1 MHLKAL
7 ELSGFKSFADKTTVE
22 FNRGI
27 TSIVGPNGSGK
38 SNILDAIL
46 WVLGEQSY
54 KNIRAKESSDVIFS
68 GGKNKKPK
76 SMAEVSLII
85 ENEDRYL
92 DIDFSEVKITRRI
105 YKSGENEYFINNRK
119 SRLKDINT
127 LFMDTGIGKQA
138 YSIIGQGRVERIISS
153 NPKELKEIIE
163 EAAGVKRAK
172 TEKEESL
179 KKLKEV
185 KTEIEKI
192 DYVEKELETRVK
204 YLKEEGMKA
213 RLFKTYTE
221 KIDVQR
227 FMILE
232 YNINEK
238 SVLKK
243 KYDIENKE
251 LKEKLNKILDEFDT
265 KQEELQNS
273 NINREKNY
281 EKLEEEKIKNMN
293 IFKVIENLK
302 NEYSSLNS
310 KYSNL
315 ETEEKEKEK
324 RKVVLEKDI
333 LEKEEILNNSKS
345 DLDIM
350 IKDLEIKEKERNE
363 IEIKVEKL
371 KNKKNSILEDLKNK
385 TQENQ
390 DLEVDKI
397 KAFHENQDLEKRI
410 VSAQS
415 SNDRI
420 NKEKIE
426 IQETFEKIIFRKD
439 KIEKDKTLKE
449 EEKIVKENELDE
461 INKKLN
467 ILEKNRE
474 ELNKEY
480 NTFQYE
486 YEQLNSKKRSID
498 NIINNNETFYKSI
511 KYLLNEK
518 INGIVGAFINLI
530 DIPNGYEA
538 AFQSLSGGYFQ
549 DIVVENTEV
558 GQKCI
563 EILREKKLGRASF
576 LPIDGIKVS
585 KINKEFPKEKGVID
599 FSRNIVKYNKKI
611 EKVVE
616 FVFGNSVI
624 VENLEIGRKLLKSG
638 FNDRIVTLEGDII
651 TARGRITGGYV
662 QKGKDE
668 LLERKKELG
677 NIIEKIQIITQKQSI
692 LKEKRIELNA
702 KIEKYEIKKIEKQNE
717 IYIFNAEYKNFIN
730 EYDSFSSEF
739 NKKKRQIDTLN
750 YEINENE
757 EFIISRRKTIEE
769 NKVKIKEIENIILKN
784 NKKIEDFNIE
794 LSKIE
799 DLSEFVSELNILD
812 KEYEI
817 LKVKTDNNISRYNE
831 INIDYEKLIKEKNEI
846 IQFEII
852 RDELKESLKK
862 EISSKR
868 NEIEEK
874 NTENNTLNNL
884 IRNLE
889 LEIKNLEEIEKRLI
903 TEVKDIEVK
912 MVNLQNE
919 KEKILEKITK
929 IDKDL
934 EYYTIELEEISN
946 KNIKESVEYKK
957 IENETEVNAI
967 KRKLSMDEKS
977 RLDIGAVNLAS
988 IEEYEKENERYN
1000 NLVDQKRDLIDS
1012 RESLLS
1018 LIKDIE
1024 NEIVEKFSYAFEEIN
1039 KNFEYMCKTILND
1052 AKGMIK
1058 MNDSENLL
1066 ETGLELSVKY
1076 KNKPEQTLLL
1086 LSGGEKSMLAV
1097 SFIMAIFMFKPSPF
1111 TFFDEIEAA
1120 LDEANT
1126 KKIVELLNNFI
1137 EKSQFILI
1145 THNKETMKG
1154 SHRLYGVTMN
1164 KEIGE
1169 SRIISVDV

>member
-702 KIEKYEIKKIEKQNE
+702 KIEKYEIKKRVH
-717 IYIFNAEYKNFIN
+717 
-730 EYDSFSSEF
+730 
-739 NKKKRQIDTLN
+739 KKKL
-750 YEINENE
+750 
-757 EFIISRRKTIEE
+757 
-769 NKVKIKEIENIILKN
+769 
-784 NKKIEDFNIE
+784 
-794 LSKIE
+794 
-799 DLSEFVSELNILD
+799 
-812 KEYEI
+812 
-817 LKVKTDNNISRYNE
+817 
-831 INIDYEKLIKEKNEI
+831 EI
-846 IQFEII
+846 I
-852 RDELKESLKK
+852 
-862 EISSKR
+862 
-868 NEIEEK
+868 
-874 NTENNTLNNL
+874 
-884 IRNLE
+884 
-889 LEIKNLEEIEKRLI
+889 
-903 TEVKDIEVK
+903 
-912 MVNLQNE
+912 
-919 KEKILEKITK
+919 
-929 IDKDL
+929 
-934 EYYTIELEEISN
+934 
-946 KNIKESVEYKK
+946 
-957 IENETEVNAI
+957 
-967 KRKLSMDEKS
+967 
-977 RLDIGAVNLAS
+977 
-988 IEEYEKENERYN
+988 
-1000 NLVDQKRDLIDS
+1000 
-1012 RESLLS
+1012 
-1018 LIKDIE
+1018 
-1024 NEIVEKFSYAFEEIN
+1024 
-1039 KNFEYMCKTILND
+1039 
-1052 AKGMIK
+1052 
-1058 MNDSENLL
+1058 
-1066 ETGLELSVKY
+1066 
-1076 KNKPEQTLLL
+1076 
-1086 LSGGEKSMLAV
+1086 
-1097 SFIMAIFMFKPSPF
+1097 
-1111 TFFDEIEAA
+1111 
-1120 LDEANT
+1120 
-1126 KKIVELLNNFI
+1126 
-1137 EKSQFILI
+1137 
-1145 THNKETMKG
+1145 
-1154 SHRLYGVTMN
+1154 
-1164 KEIGE
+1164 
-1169 SRIISVDV
+1169 

>member
-371 KNKKNSILEDLKNK
+371 KNKKDSILEDLKKK

-934 EYYTIELEEISN
+934 EYYTIELEEINN

-957 IENETEVNAI
+957 IENEIEVNAI

-1066 ETGLELSVKY
+1066 DTGLELSVKY

>member
-1 MHLKAL
+1 
-7 ELSGFKSFADKTTVE
+7 
-22 FNRGI
+22 
-27 TSIVGPNGSGK
+27 
-38 SNILDAIL
+38 
-46 WVLGEQSY
+46 
-54 KNIRAKESSDVIFS
+54 
-68 GGKNKKPK
+68 
-76 SMAEVSLII
+76 
-85 ENEDRYL
+85 
-92 DIDFSEVKITRRI
+92 
-105 YKSGENEYFINNRK
+105 
-119 SRLKDINT
+119 
-127 LFMDTGIGKQA
+127 MDTGIGKQA

-420 NKEKIE
+420 SKEKIE
-426 IQETFEKIIFRKD
+426 SQEIFEKIVFRKD
-439 KIEKDKTLKE
+439 QIEKDKILKE

-934 EYYTIELEEISN
+934 EYYTIELEEINN

-957 IENETEVNAI
+957 IENEIEVNAI

-1066 ETGLELSVKY
+1066 DTGLELSVKY

>member
-1066 ETGLELSVKY
+1066 DTGLELSVKY

>member
-739 NKKKRQIDTLN
+739 NKK
-750 YEINENE
+750 
-757 EFIISRRKTIEE
+757 
-769 NKVKIKEIENIILKN
+769 
-784 NKKIEDFNIE
+784 
-794 LSKIE
+794 
-799 DLSEFVSELNILD
+799 
-812 KEYEI
+812 
-817 LKVKTDNNISRYNE
+817 
-831 INIDYEKLIKEKNEI
+831 
-846 IQFEII
+846 
-852 RDELKESLKK
+852 
-862 EISSKR
+862 
-868 NEIEEK
+868 
-874 NTENNTLNNL
+874 
-884 IRNLE
+884 
-889 LEIKNLEEIEKRLI
+889 
-903 TEVKDIEVK
+903 
-912 MVNLQNE
+912 
-919 KEKILEKITK
+919 
-929 IDKDL
+929 
-934 EYYTIELEEISN
+934 
-946 KNIKESVEYKK
+946 
-957 IENETEVNAI
+957 
-967 KRKLSMDEKS
+967 
-977 RLDIGAVNLAS
+977 
-988 IEEYEKENERYN
+988 
-1000 NLVDQKRDLIDS
+1000 
-1012 RESLLS
+1012 
-1018 LIKDIE
+1018 
-1024 NEIVEKFSYAFEEIN
+1024 
-1039 KNFEYMCKTILND
+1039 
-1052 AKGMIK
+1052 
-1058 MNDSENLL
+1058 
-1066 ETGLELSVKY
+1066 
-1076 KNKPEQTLLL
+1076 
-1086 LSGGEKSMLAV
+1086 
-1097 SFIMAIFMFKPSPF
+1097 
-1111 TFFDEIEAA
+1111 
-1120 LDEANT
+1120 
-1126 KKIVELLNNFI
+1126 
-1137 EKSQFILI
+1137 
-1145 THNKETMKG
+1145 
-1154 SHRLYGVTMN
+1154 
-1164 KEIGE
+1164 
-1169 SRIISVDV
+1169 

>member
-934 EYYTIELEEISN
+934 EYYTIELEEINN

-957 IENETEVNAI
+957 IENEIEVNAI

-1058 MNDSENLL
+1058 MNDLENLL
-1066 ETGLELSVKY
+1066 DTGLELSVKY

>member
-934 EYYTIELEEISN
+934 EYYTIELEEINN

-957 IENETEVNAI
+957 IENEIEVNAI

-1066 ETGLELSVKY
+1066 DTGLELSVKY

>member
-350 IKDLEIKEKERNE
+350 IKDLEIKEKEINE
-363 IEIKVEKL
+363 IEIKV
-371 KNKKNSILEDLKNK
+371 
-385 TQENQ
+385 
-390 DLEVDKI
+390 
-397 KAFHENQDLEKRI
+397 
-410 VSAQS
+410 
-415 SNDRI
+415 
-420 NKEKIE
+420 
-426 IQETFEKIIFRKD
+426 
-439 KIEKDKTLKE
+439 
-449 EEKIVKENELDE
+449 
-461 INKKLN
+461 
-467 ILEKNRE
+467 
-474 ELNKEY
+474 
-480 NTFQYE
+480 
-486 YEQLNSKKRSID
+486 
-498 NIINNNETFYKSI
+498 
-511 KYLLNEK
+511 
-518 INGIVGAFINLI
+518 
-530 DIPNGYEA
+530 
-538 AFQSLSGGYFQ
+538 
-549 DIVVENTEV
+549 
-558 GQKCI
+558 
-563 EILREKKLGRASF
+563 
-576 LPIDGIKVS
+576 
-585 KINKEFPKEKGVID
+585 
-599 FSRNIVKYNKKI
+599 
-611 EKVVE
+611 
-616 FVFGNSVI
+616 
-624 VENLEIGRKLLKSG
+624 
-638 FNDRIVTLEGDII
+638 
-651 TARGRITGGYV
+651 
-662 QKGKDE
+662 
-668 LLERKKELG
+668 
-677 NIIEKIQIITQKQSI
+677 
-692 LKEKRIELNA
+692 
-702 KIEKYEIKKIEKQNE
+702 
-717 IYIFNAEYKNFIN
+717 
-730 EYDSFSSEF
+730 
-739 NKKKRQIDTLN
+739 
-750 YEINENE
+750 
-757 EFIISRRKTIEE
+757 
-769 NKVKIKEIENIILKN
+769 
-784 NKKIEDFNIE
+784 
-794 LSKIE
+794 
-799 DLSEFVSELNILD
+799 
-812 KEYEI
+812 
-817 LKVKTDNNISRYNE
+817 
-831 INIDYEKLIKEKNEI
+831 
-846 IQFEII
+846 
-852 RDELKESLKK
+852 
-862 EISSKR
+862 
-868 NEIEEK
+868 
-874 NTENNTLNNL
+874 
-884 IRNLE
+884 
-889 LEIKNLEEIEKRLI
+889 
-903 TEVKDIEVK
+903 
-912 MVNLQNE
+912 
-919 KEKILEKITK
+919 
-929 IDKDL
+929 
-934 EYYTIELEEISN
+934 
-946 KNIKESVEYKK
+946 
-957 IENETEVNAI
+957 
-967 KRKLSMDEKS
+967 
-977 RLDIGAVNLAS
+977 
-988 IEEYEKENERYN
+988 
-1000 NLVDQKRDLIDS
+1000 
-1012 RESLLS
+1012 
-1018 LIKDIE
+1018 
-1024 NEIVEKFSYAFEEIN
+1024 
-1039 KNFEYMCKTILND
+1039 
-1052 AKGMIK
+1052 
-1058 MNDSENLL
+1058 
-1066 ETGLELSVKY
+1066 
-1076 KNKPEQTLLL
+1076 
-1086 LSGGEKSMLAV
+1086 
-1097 SFIMAIFMFKPSPF
+1097 
-1111 TFFDEIEAA
+1111 
-1120 LDEANT
+1120 
-1126 KKIVELLNNFI
+1126 
-1137 EKSQFILI
+1137 
-1145 THNKETMKG
+1145 
-1154 SHRLYGVTMN
+1154 
-1164 KEIGE
+1164 
-1169 SRIISVDV
+1169 

>member
-717 IYIFNAEYKNFIN
+717 ISIFNAEYKNFIN

-934 EYYTIELEEISN
+934 EYYTIELEEINN

-957 IENETEVNAI
+957 IENEIEVNAI

-1066 ETGLELSVKY
+1066 DTGLELSVKY

>member
-410 VSAQS
+410 ASAQS

-934 EYYTIELEEISN
+934 EYYTIELEEINN

-957 IENETEVNAI
+957 IENEIEVNAI

-1066 ETGLELSVKY
+1066 DTGLELSVKY

>member
-461 INKKLN
+461 TNKKLN

-934 EYYTIELEEISN
+934 EYYTIELEEINN

-957 IENETEVNAI
+957 IENEIEVNAI

-1066 ETGLELSVKY
+1066 DTGLELSVKY

>member
-934 EYYTIELEEISN
+934 EYYTIELEEINN

-957 IENETEVNAI
+957 IENEIEVNAI

>member
-1 MHLKAL
+1 
-7 ELSGFKSFADKTTVE
+7 
-22 FNRGI
+22 
-27 TSIVGPNGSGK
+27 
-38 SNILDAIL
+38 
-46 WVLGEQSY
+46 
-54 KNIRAKESSDVIFS
+54 
-68 GGKNKKPK
+68 
-76 SMAEVSLII
+76 
-85 ENEDRYL
+85 
-92 DIDFSEVKITRRI
+92 
-105 YKSGENEYFINNRK
+105 
-119 SRLKDINT
+119 
-127 LFMDTGIGKQA
+127 
-138 YSIIGQGRVERIISS
+138 
-153 NPKELKEIIE
+153 
-163 EAAGVKRAK
+163 
-172 TEKEESL
+172 
-179 KKLKEV
+179 
-185 KTEIEKI
+185 
-192 DYVEKELETRVK
+192 
-204 YLKEEGMKA
+204 
-213 RLFKTYTE
+213 
-221 KIDVQR
+221 
-227 FMILE
+227 MI
-232 YNINEK
+232 
-238 SVLKK
+238 
-243 KYDIENKE
+243 
-251 LKEKLNKILDEFDT
+251 
-265 KQEELQNS
+265 
-273 NINREKNY
+273 
-281 EKLEEEKIKNMN
+281 
-293 IFKVIENLK
+293 
-302 NEYSSLNS
+302 
-310 KYSNL
+310 
-315 ETEEKEKEK
+315 
-324 RKVVLEKDI
+324 EKDI

-585 KINKEFPKEKGVID
+585 KINKEFPREKGVID

-1066 ETGLELSVKY
+1066 DTGLELSVKY

>member
-717 IYIFNAEYKNFIN
+717 ISIFNAEYKNFIN

-934 EYYTIELEEISN
+934 EYYTIELEEINN

-957 IENETEVNAI
+957 IENEIEVNAI

-1066 ETGLELSVKY
+1066 DTGLELSVKY

-1120 LDEANT
+1120 LDESNT